1 MAAVCYGYDITHG
14 ENRGAVS
21 MMDERWL
28 SVDEIAEY
36 LGVGRE
42 TIYNWIEKRAMPAH
56 KVGRCWKFKRQEVDA
71 GVESGKAAE
80 GCGAL

>member
-71 GVESGKAAE
+71 WVESGKAAE
-80 GCGAL
+80 GGGAL

>member
-1 MAAVCYGYDITHG
+1 MAAVCYEYDITHG

-21 MMDERWL
+21 MMNERWL

-71 GVESGKAAE
+71 WVESGKAAE

>member
-1 MAAVCYGYDITHG
+1 MATVCYGYDITHG

-21 MMDERWL
+21 MMNERWL

-36 LGVGRE
+36 LGVGQE

-71 GVESGKAAE
+71 WVESGKAAE

>member
-42 TIYNWIEKRAMPAH
+42 TIYN
-56 KVGRCWKFKRQEVDA
+56 
-71 GVESGKAAE
+71 
-80 GCGAL
+80 